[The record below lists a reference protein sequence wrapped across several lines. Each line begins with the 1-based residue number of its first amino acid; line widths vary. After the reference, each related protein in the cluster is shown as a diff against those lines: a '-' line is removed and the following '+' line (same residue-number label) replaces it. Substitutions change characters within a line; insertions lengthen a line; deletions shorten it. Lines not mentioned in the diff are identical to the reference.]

1 MLDVHSIWF
10 TAIVSLIGLAGVMAW
25 RIREGR
31 TAVTIRKIVIPPLGM
46 STGFSMF
53 IVPAF
58 RVPWAWAGIAFLLGA
73 ILLAWPLLATSR
85 LILENG
91 IIKMQRSGVFFTVI
105 VVLALVRFLARTYLD
120 KAMTL
125 EQTGGLFFI
134 LAFGMIVRWRLRMLM
149 EYRALSAELAAGQK
163 RAPQPAV
170 E

>member
-1 MLDVHSIWF
+1 
-10 TAIVSLIGLAGVMAW
+10 MAW

-46 STGFSMF
+46 STGFCMF

-58 RVPWAWAGIAFLLGA
+58 RVPWAGAGIAFLLGA
-73 ILLAWPLLATSR
+73 ILLAWPLVATSR

-91 IIKMQRSGVFFTVI
+91 IIKMQRSGVFFAVI
-105 VVLALVRFLARTYLD
+105 VVLALVRFLARSYLD
-120 KAMTL
+120 EIMSL

-149 EYRALSAELAAGQK
+149 EYRALSAMLAAGQK
-163 RAPQPAV
+163 GDPQPAV